1 MILTLSQWLALAPM
15 LALAAGIVGLMLLI
29 AITRNHAAT
38 AQLTTLGFLI
48 ATAATELSSGAVG
61 VTPLL
66 LCEQQPQRDR
76 GAHGEAV
83 LGPQRRDEALHGAA
97 QQRLWEWSIG
107 KCEQWLP

>member
-66 LCEQQPQRDR
+66 LVDDWARAVTVLVLLT
-76 GAHGEAV
+76 GALAT
-83 LGPQRRDEALHGAA
+83 LLPA
-97 QQRLWEWSIG
+97 QISVGLETWESSG
-107 KCEQWLP
+107 